1 MEITEFA
8 EMDAVALADGI
19 QKGDFSPAEVYRA
32 SLLAIAAVNPALNA
46 VIGFTPEEADRALSS
61 LSGDEAFAG
70 VPMLVKD
77 LGMAVAGVPQQMG
90 SRFIERFVPEADS
103 RLAGLVKGAG
113 LIIVGRTNTPEFGC
127 NLSTE
132 PVLYGPTRNP
142 WDPALSPA
150 GSSGGAAAAVASGM
164 VPVAHAN
171 DGGGSIR
178 APASACGLVGL
189 KPSRGRIP
197 TAPDAEGMVF
207 GLGTEFVVT
216 RSVRDAAGML
226 AALAV
231 PDPGGRHGL
240 APPDRPYGHV
250 ARTRGPLR
258 IALTTGTS
266 SLPAT
271 HPDCVAA
278 TQDAARLC
286 ESLGHHVEE
295 AAPDVEIA
303 EGIRLWMHF
312 SAVFGARMI
321 EIFERIYG
329 RRAAP
334 EFFERSVYGLF
345 SLGREMP
352 LQRFLDGFDR
362 MNLVTRALAR
372 HFARYDVWL
381 TPTMLQP
388 PPSLG
393 VLNADDPDLSTQEVI
408 LRWGGW
414 AGFLPLYNVAGM
426 PGISLPL
433 QENGGGVPIGVHF
446 GAGLGREDVL
456 LDLAYDLEAARP
468 WSKRRPLIHVAGC
481 S

>member
-1 MEITEFA
+1 MEIATFG

-19 QKGDFSPAEVYRA
+19 RKGRFSSAEVYRA
-32 SLLAIAAVNPALNA
+32 SLLAIEAANPALNA

-61 LSGDEAFAG
+61 LSGNEAFAG
-70 VPMLVKD
+70 VPFLVKD

-90 SRFIERFVPEADS
+90 SRFIERFVPDADS
-103 RLAGLVKGAG
+103 QLAGRVKEAGLV
-113 LIIVGRTNTPEFGC
+113 IVGRTNTPEFGC

-142 WDPALSPA
+142 WNPALSAA

-207 GLGTEFVVT
+207 GLGTEFVLT
-216 RSVRDAAGML
+216 RSVRDAAAMLTAL
-226 AALAV
+226 AA
-231 PDPGGRHGL
+231 PDPGGRYGL
-240 APPDRPYGHV
+240 TPPDRPYGQV
-250 ARTRGPLR
+250 PGIRRPLR
-258 IALTTGTS
+258 IALTTGTRS
-266 SLPAT
+266 FPAT

-278 TQDAARLC
+278 TQRAARLC

-295 AAPDVEIA
+295 AAADVNVA

-329 RRAAP
+329 RPAAP
-334 EFFERSVYGLF
+334 EFFERSVYSLF
-345 SLGREMP
+345 ALGREMP

-362 MNLVTRALAR
+362 MNMVTRALAR

-388 PPSLG
+388 PPPLG
-393 VLNADDPDLSTQEVI
+393 VLDADDQELSTEEVI

-414 AGFLPLYNVAGM
+414 AGFLPLYNVSGM

-433 QENGGGVPIGVHF
+433 EENSDGVPIGVHF

-456 LDLAYDLEAARP
+456 LDLARELEAARP
-468 WSKRRPLIHVAGC
+468 WSKRRPGIHVAGC

>member
-1 MEITEFA
+1 MDIETFA
-8 EMDAVALADGI
+8 EMDAVALAGGI
-19 QKGDFSPAEVYRA
+19 RKGDFSAAEAHRA
-32 SLLAIAAVNPALNA
+32 SLLAIAATNPVVNA

-70 VPMLVKD
+70 VPFLVKD

-90 SRFIERFVPEADS
+90 SRFIEGFVPDADS
-103 RLAGLVKGAG
+103 RLAGRVKEAG
-113 LIIVGRTNTPEFGC
+113 LVIVGRTNTPEFGC

-142 WDPALSPA
+142 WDPALSA
-150 GSSGGAAAAVASGM
+150 LGSSGGAAAAVASGM

-178 APASACGLVGL
+178 APASACGVVGL

-207 GLGTEFVVT
+207 GLGVEFVVT
-216 RSVRDAAGML
+216 RSVRDAAAMLTAL
-226 AALAV
+226 AA
-231 PDPGGRHGL
+231 PDPGGRYCL
-240 APPDRPYGHV
+240 APPDRPFGQ
-250 ARTRGPLR
+250 AGGTRRSLR
-258 IALTTGTS
+258 IAVTTGS
-266 SLPAT
+266 GSFPAT
-271 HPDCVAA
+271 HPDCVTA
-278 TQDAARLC
+278 TREAARLC

-295 AAPDVEIA
+295 AAPDGDAA

-321 EIFERIYG
+321 GILETIYG
-329 RRAAP
+329 RPAAP
-334 EFFERSVYGLF
+334 RFFERSVHGLF
-345 SLGREMP
+345 SLGREMG

-362 MNLVTRALAR
+362 MNMVTRALAR
-372 HFARYDVWL
+372 HFSRYDVWL
-381 TPTMLQP
+381 TPTVLQP
-388 PPSLG
+388 PPPLG
-393 VLNADDPDLSTQEVI
+393 VLDADDGHLSVEEVVM
-408 LRWGGW
+408 RWGGW

-433 QENGGGVPIGVHF
+433 HENSDGVPIGVHF

-456 LDLAYDLEAARP
+456 LDLAHDLEAARP
-468 WSKRRPLIHVAGC
+468 WSRRRPLIHVSKC

>member
-1 MEITEFA
+1 MEITTFG

-19 QKGDFSPAEVYRA
+19 RNGHCSPAEVYRA
-32 SLLAIAAVNPALNA
+32 SLLAIEAANPALNA

-61 LSGDEAFAG
+61 LSGEEVFTG
-70 VPMLVKD
+70 VPFLVKD

-90 SRFIERFVPEADS
+90 SRFIDRFVPHADS
-103 RLAGLVKGAG
+103 QLADRVKKAG

-142 WDPALSPA
+142 WDPALSA
-150 GSSGGAAAAVASGM
+150 GGSSGGAAAAVASGM

-197 TAPDAEGMVF
+197 TAPDADGTVF
-207 GLGTEFVVT
+207 GLGSEFVVT
-216 RSVRDAAGML
+216 RSVRDAAAMLTAL
-226 AALAV
+226 AAA
-231 PDPGGRHGL
+231 DPGGRNGL
-240 APPDRPYGHV
+240 APPDRPFGHDANV
-250 ARTRGPLR
+250 RRPLR
-258 IALTTGTS
+258 IALTTGTRS
-266 SLPAT
+266 FPAT

-278 TQDAARLC
+278 TQEAARLC
-286 ESLGHHVEE
+286 ESLGHNVEE
-295 AAPDVEIA
+295 AAPDIDVA

-312 SAVFGARMI
+312 SAVYGARMI
-321 EIFERIYG
+321 ELFERMYG
-329 RRAAP
+329 RPAAP
-334 EFFERSVYGLF
+334 EYFERSVYGLF
-345 SLGREMP
+345 SIGREMP

-362 MNLVTRALAR
+362 MNLVTRALAH
-372 HFARYDVWL
+372 HFTRYDVWL

-388 PPSLG
+388 PPTLG
-393 VLNADDPDLSTQEVI
+393 VLDADDPNLSPEEVI

-414 AGFLPLYNVAGM
+414 AGFLPLYNVAGT

-433 QENGGGVPIGVHF
+433 QENGDGVPIGVHF
-446 GAGLGREDVL
+446 GAALGREDVL
-456 LDLAYDLEAARP
+456 LDLAHDLEAARP
-468 WSKRRPLIHVAGC
+468 WSGRRPRVHVADC